1 MIKPG
6 HLTFRIIF
14 LLVMNDLLDSIAQTV
29 MKKGLL
35 ATGISSIDFSNLAH
49 CALRCAASPWL
60 WLGLSIYIIS
70 FFLWIVVLSRIELSI
85 ALPVS
90 SVCYL
95 LTPLFAVAFLHERV
109 SPARWL
115 GIFLIM
121 AGIYFVS
128 ESKRK
133 SMEASSR
140 PC

>member
-1 MIKPG
+1 MKPS
-6 HLTFRIIF
+6 HLTFKIIA
-14 LLVMNDLLDSIAQTV
+14 LLVANDLLDSVAQIF

-35 ATGISSIDFSNLAH
+35 KTGISSIDFGNLAEFT
-49 CALRCAASPWL
+49 LRSISSPYL
-60 WLGLSIYIIS
+60 WAGLAIYIIS

-95 LTPLFAVAFLHERV
+95 LTPLFAVIFLHEKIDAV
-109 SPARWL
+109 RWL
-115 GIFLIM
+115 GIFLII

-133 SMEASSR
+133 SMEAS
-140 PC
+140 

>member
-1 MIKPG
+1 MKPG
-6 HLTFRIIF
+6 HLTLKIIA
-14 LLVMNDLLDSIAQTV
+14 LLVMNDLLDSVAQV
-29 MKKGLL
+29 FMKTGLL
-35 ATGISSIDFSNLAH
+35 KTGIHSIDLTTIAEFTVRS
-49 CALRCAASPWL
+49 AASPYL
-60 WLGLSIYIIS
+60 WAGLAIYVLS

-95 LTPLFAVAFLHERV
+95 LTPLFAVVFLHEMV

-115 GIFLIM
+115 GIVLII

-133 SMEASSR
+133 SMEA
-140 PC
+140 PQQP